1 MIMTK
6 DSKKPQRKRSVKKL
20 GIVLVVVLLVAGAT
34 VGGFLLYLNYG
45 SGIREQTQED
55 VEAERKRAEGV
66 FKEIDAEA
74 IKIAQAAVEAA
85 QTPEDKAAAYRDL
98 SGAYSVASDYK
109 KAFEYAVLAAE
120 ADSSVDSY
128 KTVVSTAELA
138 GDKAAAET
146 ARQKVTEL
154 GGWPDE
160 TE

>member
-6 DSKKPQRKRSVKKL
+6 DSKKPQRKRSIKKL
-20 GIVLVVVLLVAGAT
+20 SIVLVIVLLVAGAT
-34 VGGFLLYLNYG
+34 VGGILLYLNYG

-55 VEAERKRAEGV
+55 VEAERKKAEGV
-66 FKEIDAEA
+66 FKRMDAEA
-74 IKIAQAAVEAA
+74 VKLAEAAVEAA

-98 SGAYSVASDYK
+98 SDAYSATEDYK
-109 KAFEYAVLAAE
+109 EALKYAMLAAE

-128 KTVVSTAELA
+128 KTVVFTAELA

>member
-45 SGIREQTQED
+45 SGIREHTQ
-55 VEAERKRAEGV
+55 AERKRAEGV

>member
-20 GIVLVVVLLVAGAT
+20 GIVLVIVLLVAGAT
-34 VGGFLLYLNYG
+34 AGGFLLYLNYG
-45 SGIREQTQED
+45 GVIREQTQED
-55 VEAERKRAEGV
+55 VEAERKKAEGV
-66 FKEIDAEA
+66 FKDMDAEA
-74 IKIAQAAVEAA
+74 IKVAEAAVEVA
-85 QTPEDKAAAYRDL
+85 QTPEDKASAYRDL
-98 SGAYSVASDYK
+98 SGAYSVASDHK

-128 KTVVSTAELA
+128 KTVVFTAELA